1 MSTNGARAAIYLRVS
16 HDDQTTENQRLVLA
30 KVAEHR
36 GWPIVQTYEDQGIS
50 GTKGR
55 DQRPAFDTMLKEA
68 VRRQFDVLM
77 VWSIDR
83 LGRSVLHVANALA
96 ELDAAGVA
104 LYSDQQ
110 AIDSTTPMGRA
121 MIQMASIFG
130 EQERQIIRSR
140 VLAGLDRVRQQGK
153 KLGRP
158 KVSPKIA
165 NAIREHLSAGHGI
178 LKVATIVGVGS
189 GTVQR
194 VKREMAGE
202 FVRSHKVMDRY
213 SKPPN
218 LHQSNRTLKCRGH
231 SIGRMTGTVP
241 FVAAST
247 VRVSA

>member
-1 MSTNGARAAIYLRVS
+1 MSTNGVRAAIYLRVS
-16 HDDQTTENQRLVLA
+16 RDDQTTENQRLVLA

-36 GWPIVQTYEDQGIS
+36 GWLIVKTYEDQGIS
-50 GTKGR
+50 GAKSR
-55 DQRPAFDTMLKEA
+55 DQRPAFDTMLKDA
-68 VRRQFDVLM
+68 VRRRFDVLM

-96 ELDAAGVA
+96 ELDAAAVA

-121 MIQMASIFG
+121 MIQMASVFG

-158 KVSPKIA
+158 KVAPNVQK
-165 NAIREHLSAGHGI
+165 AIREHLSAGNGI
-178 LKVATIVGVGS
+178 LKVVALVGVGS

-202 FVRSHKVMDRY
+202 
-213 SKPPN
+213 
-218 LHQSNRTLKCRGH
+218 LAE
-231 SIGRMTGTVP
+231 
-241 FVAAST
+241 AA
-247 VRVSA
+247 